1 MQNSE
6 KMCEREEK
14 EMFDIRILN
23 QEQIKPIVSV
33 KDAIEAVEQVY
44 CLKAEGKTSIWPLVT
59 YDFEVGVSD
68 MDIKSGYIGGL
79 NIFGMKSV
87 SYFSKNVDIGLPNLI
102 GILSI
107 YDAKTGVPLG
117 IMDASYIT
125 CLRTGAAGA
134 LGIKHLARKDATRMT
149 MIGAGKQAL
158 FQMAAALTVRPNIER
173 ISIYDGLSDENAEY
187 VAKNAVNMLSELGVD
202 ASSVTFEA
210 VKNLENTIRDS
221 DIIVTATPSRKPIV
235 MNQWVKPGT
244 HFSCVG
250 SDVAG
255 KQEIDE
261 NILPRTKIY
270 VDDIT
275 QCINVGEIEMGIK
288 KNVISTDDIQG
299 EIGEVII
306 GEKEGRKSEEEIT
319 LYDTTGIAI
328 QDLVTAKKVLEIAEQ
343 NNIGTIVEI

>member
-1 MQNSE
+1 
-6 KMCEREEK
+6 
-14 EMFDIRILN
+14 MFDVRILN
-23 QEQIKPIVSV
+23 QDQIKPIVSV

-44 CLKAEGKTSIWPLVT
+44 GLKAEGKTSIWPLVT

-87 SYFSKNVDIGLPNLI
+87 SYFSKNIDIGLPNLI

-107 YDAKTGVPLG
+107 YDAETGVPLG

-134 LGIKHLARKDATRMT
+134 LGIKYFAREDSTKMT

-158 FQMAAALTVRPNIER
+158 YQMAAALTVRPNIEK
-173 ISIYDGLSDENAEY
+173 ISIYDGLSAENACN
-187 VAKNAVNMLSELGVD
+187 VAKNAAEMLKELGVN
-202 ASSVTFEA
+202 AENVLFEP
-210 VKNLENTIRDS
+210 VDSLEKTVGES
-221 DIIVTATPSRKPIV
+221 DIIVTATPSRAPIV
-235 MNQWVKPGT
+235 MDEWVRPGT

-250 SDVAG
+250 SDVSG

-261 NILPRTKIY
+261 NILRRARIF
-270 VDDIT
+270 VDDTI
-275 QCINVGEIEMGIK
+275 QCVNVGEIEIGIK
-288 KNVISTDDIQG
+288 KGVISAKDICG
-299 EIGEVII
+299 EIGEVIL
-306 GEKEGRKSEEEIT
+306 GKKAGRTSSDDIT

-328 QDLVTAKKVLEIAEQ
+328 QDLVTAKKVLDIAEREG
-343 NNIGTIVEI
+343 IGTIVEI